1 MKHLSYFALLA
12 LLLLSCNSDPA
23 NPSAGD
29 TDSNELEVDGDED
42 SLDNDITDT
51 FSDGDELD
59 ADSEAVED
67 ELPDGDDDIDAAE
80 DELDSDFVDNDVVE
94 SEEIEAEQEEVDS
107 PPLLIEHFP
116 FAGVALSYCEEPLDL
131 PHLNP
136 MNQFNLVVGDGT
148 GKIYFGCD
156 KLHYPYIPTDGLIT
170 NVFWT
175 YDQQNKTM
183 TCDPAISEYIFSMD
197 GVNTEDGFI
206 VYLGLQNSLAKRG
219 ADGTWSFVNI
229 PNAGETTIPDDL
241 YAPRGLLI
249 GPNGW
254 IAVWHSWG
262 LGFYNENSKTWKIF
276 DLPAFV
282 EQPLVLHGS
291 WHGNKF
297 YLPVGCKVLSW
308 EIGTESLIEETVVD
322 GCNEAAGDGLYVIN
336 KIENSLEMVQVN
348 WVGEQETYGSILKSV
363 TLHLDTNSQSAETV
377 VDASDCEFKSCFEGG
392 YPANQML
399 AYMQAVPGMAGTP
412 PATFVS
418 PISWFGGI
426 SNGCAIF
433 SIVKL
438 NSDFNDEDNKCD
450 CGVAVDS
457 TSVFIF
463 TSGCL
468 EATDT
473 ETNPSYFDRYMY
485 NLLSNSVWQD
495 DENLWLGSVRV
506 SKDEL

>member
-12 LLLLSCNSDPA
+12 LMLFGCDSDPA
-23 NPSAGD
+23 DPLAGD

-42 SLDNDITDT
+42 SLDNDISDT
-51 FSDGDELD
+51 STDGDELD
-59 ADSEAVED
+59 VDTVED
-67 ELPDGDDDIDAAE
+67 DSIDGDDDIDAVE
-80 DELDSDFVDNDVVE
+80 DELDSDFIDSDVVE
-94 SEEIEAEQEEVDS
+94 MEEIEAEQEEVDS

-136 MNQFNLVVGDGT
+136 MNQFNLVLGDGT

-156 KLHYPYIPTDGLIT
+156 RGHCPYYVPDGLT
-170 NVFWT
+170 KNLFWT
-175 YDQQNKTM
+175 YDQVNKTM
-183 TCDPAISEYIFSMD
+183 ICDPAIDEDIFSMD
-197 GVNTEDGFI
+197 SISTEDGI
-206 VYLGLQNSLAKRG
+206 IIYLGHKNKLAKRG
-219 ADGTWSFVNI
+219 TDGEWSFVQI
-229 PNAGETTIPDDL
+229 PDVGEISIPDDL
-241 YAPRGLLI
+241 YAASGLLI
-249 GPNGW
+249 GPNGY

-262 LGFYNENSKTWKIF
+262 LGFYNENSKTWKKF

-336 KIENSLEMVQVN
+336 KVENTLKIAQVN
-348 WVGEQETYGSILKSV
+348 WTGEQETYGSILKSV
-363 TLHLDTNSQSAETV
+363 TLDLDTNSQSAETV
-377 VDASDCEFKSCFEGG
+377 VDASECEFGDCFEGG
-392 YPANQML
+392 CTTNQML

-412 PATFVS
+412 PATFVT

-426 SNGCAIF
+426 SNGCAIV
-433 SIVKL
+433 SRVKL